1 MRKFVVFIFFLSF
14 SAQGLN
20 ILDILEGKDH
30 NLTLQKELKKDI
42 GSLFPVLSKPH
53 LFLKAFDSGDF
64 VKSLQIWERSLRGTS
79 FAKSSTGQAL
89 YSYLLFQNRFEIL
102 SLLNLLNKSQPKKI
116 DPIVGNLWKRDIKKS
131 HPIWNFFSFRMNPK
145 WLGFFD
151 PEVLF
156 KTGAKASWDFRSK
169 KDQDYIKF
177 LLGLS
182 ISDQID
188 SFSLEWSFILS
199 LIQQGELPTATKLL
213 AWLISKTKDQNRK
226 DKIHLN
232 IGRLLADINEKEAA
246 LSYYKKVKKISYF
259 WLLAQE
265 EMSWISFNRGNY
277 RKAYAKASAFLY
289 PQIQKEISPY
299 MFLILSL
306 SQLENCDYKGFF
318 LSLSHFKSFFS
329 KRMEEIDAILASGKY
344 KVFISKLVNF
354 YNSKKPY
361 YTLSSFNVP
370 YLFKKDSRL
379 KNSIRLFN
387 YMQNQ
392 KPRRLKNS
400 SLEKK
405 EKKLLI
411 HLETKIKKR
420 VNSLL
425 KKEKENILFVLQNFH
440 LAEAEL
446 LYQHQGFH
454 SLGSFSSRVEN
465 AYPFTAIQLVYDKNP
480 FFIFPFN
487 PNEIWLD
494 EIPYYQSGFVKKCPK
509 GSYVL

>member
-1 MRKFVVFIFFLSF
+1 M
-14 SAQGLN
+14 
-20 ILDILEGKDH
+20 LDILEGKEH
-30 NLTLQKELKKDI
+30 NLALQKELKKDI
-42 GSLFPVLSKPH
+42 GSLFPAFSKPR
-53 LFLKAFDSGDF
+53 LFLKAFESGEF
-64 VKSLQIWERSLRGTS
+64 VKALQIWESYIKGTS

-102 SLLNLLNKSQPKKI
+102 SLLNLLDNSQPKEI
-116 DPIVGNLWKRDIKKS
+116 DPIVGNLWKRDIGKS
-131 HPIWNFFSFRMNPK
+131 HSVWNFFSFRMDPK
-145 WLGFFD
+145 WLDFFG
-151 PEVLF
+151 PEILF
-156 KTGAKASWDFRSK
+156 KTGAKNFWDFRSK

-182 ISDQID
+182 MSDKID

-199 LIQQGELPTATKLL
+199 LIQQGDLPAATKLL
-213 AWLISKTKDQNRK
+213 AWLISKTKNQNRR

-232 IGRLLADINEKEAA
+232 IGRLLADIDEKEAA
-246 LSYYKKVKKISYF
+246 LSYYKKVEKISYF

-265 EMSWISFNRGNY
+265 EMSWISFNKEDY
-277 RKAYAKASAFLY
+277 RKAYARASAFLY

-318 LSLSHFKSFFS
+318 LSLSHFQSLFL
-329 KRMEEIDAILASGKY
+329 KRMEEINTILTSRVY
-344 KVFISKLVNF
+344 KAFISKLVNF
-354 YNSKKPY
+354 YSSKEPY
-361 YTLSSFNVP
+361 YQLNASDLP
-370 YLFKKDSRL
+370 YIFKKDSLLR
-379 KNSIRLFN
+379 NSIRLFN
-387 YMQNQ
+387 YIQNQ
-392 KPRRLKNS
+392 KIGRLKNS
-400 SLEKK
+400 SLKKK
-405 EKKLLI
+405 ENKLLTL
-411 HLETKIKKR
+411 LETKIQKR

-425 KKEKENILFVLQNFH
+425 KKEKENILLVLQNFH

-446 LYQHQGFH
+446 LYQLQGFH
-454 SLGSFSSRVEN
+454 SLGSFSSQAEA

-487 PNEIWLD
+487 PDEIWLD